1 MPRRV
6 HTLPAYRLHK
16 ASGNA
21 VVTIGGVDRYLGK
34 HGTEE
39 SKAAYDRTIQEW
51 LASGRAPTPAQQ
63 GGRTGLAVAGLPE
76 RYREFTERHDQH
88 EEKPSRKAEQIR
100 LALKPLRRL
109 YASPLASD
117 SGPVACKA
125 VRGQTGAS
133 GLCRRT
139 VNDRL
144 GWRAREDLGLAT
156 GGRFS

>member
-6 HTLPAYRLHK
+6 HALPAHRLHK
-16 ASGNA
+16 ACANA
-21 VVTIGGVDRYLGK
+21 VVTIGGVDRSLVK
-34 HGTEE
+34 QGTEE
-39 SKAAYDRTIQEW
+39 SQAAYDPAIRQW

-76 RYREFTERHDQH
+76 RYREFTVRHDRH
-88 EEKPSRKAEQIR
+88 EEKPSRKAGRIR

-117 SGPVACKA
+117 SGPVACQA
-125 VRGQTGAS
+125 VRGETGAS
-133 GLCRRT
+133 GLRRRT